1 MPRARNTIISLDDTP
16 YYHCVARCV
25 RRAFLCGVDHY
36 SGASYEHRHQWLED
50 KLHTTAAAFAI
61 KLCAYAVMGN
71 HYHVVLHDRAD
82 LARQWFDR
90 DVIERWHW
98 LFAGN
103 LFLNDLF

>member
-1 MPRARNTIISLDDTP
+1 M
-16 YYHCVARCV
+16 